1 MLFLRQPL
9 HTASGGSALDL
20 VLGPRPRKQSLS
32 GVWLDFIVEGK
43 GIMSHRLSL
52 KLSSRKSKPNVIAS
66 FQRWWASASVPG
78 GGGVMRSRTRNQ
90 QVMAA
95 GITGHQ
101 ILSAR
106 HRAYATSSPTE
117 ALGKKRLSRASVPWI

>member
-78 GGGVMRSRTRNQ
+78 GGGDEEQ
-90 QVMAA
+90 DKEPA
-95 GITGHQ
+95 GHGSWHHWTPDTVCQ
-101 ILSAR
+101 A
-106 HRAYATSSPTE
+106 
-117 ALGKKRLSRASVPWI
+117 